1 MTNNQNS
8 SEDISPLGLGN
19 EPTKDPLKGFNGMV
33 SATLLLEAIS
43 IFLGLLVVLKIDSG
57 SYWTT
62 FNWMFITILGL
73 IHLVMLG
80 LVRKPWAITAIMI
93 VQFAGAIGGILVHWS
108 ITAIMIL
115 YIAVWGF
122 GLYLRSILIERMKR
136 GYLTTQHLEAKK

>member
-1 MTNNQNS
+1 MTNNHNAPQ
-8 SEDISPLGLGN
+8 DMSPLGMGH

-43 IFLGLLVVLKIDSG
+43 IFLGLLVVLKIDGG

-62 FNWMFITILGL
+62 FNWLFITVLGL
-73 IHLVMLG
+73 IHLAMLG
-80 LVRKPWAITAIMI
+80 FARKPWAISTIMV

-122 GLYLRSILIERMKR
+122 GLYLLSLI
-136 GYLTTQHLEAKK
+136 HI

>member
-1 MTNNQNS
+1 MTNNHNS
-8 SEDISPLGLGN
+8 PQDISPLGMGH
-19 EPTKDPLKGFNGMV
+19 EPVKDPLKGFNGMV
-33 SATLLLEAIS
+33 SATLFLEAIS
-43 IFLGLLVVLKIDSG
+43 IFLGLLVVLKIDGG

-62 FNWMFITILGL
+62 FNWVFITVLGL

-80 LVRKPWAITAIMI
+80 FARKPLAISTIMV
-93 VQFAGAIGGILVHWS
+93 VQFVGAIAGILVHWS

-122 GLYLRSILIERMKR
+122 GLYLRSIIVERMKR

>member
-1 MTNNQNS
+1 MTNNHNAPQ
-8 SEDISPLGLGN
+8 DMSPLGMWH

-43 IFLGLLVVLKIDSG
+43 IFLGLLVVLKIDGG
-57 SYWTT
+57 SYCTT
-62 FNWMFITILGL
+62 FNWLFITVLGL

-80 LVRKPWAITAIMI
+80 FARKPWAISTIMV
-93 VQFAGAIGGILVHWS
+93 VQFVGAIGGILVHWS

-122 GLYLRSILIERMKR
+122 GLYLRSIIVERMKR

>member
-8 SEDISPLGLGN
+8 PEDLSPLGMGHA
-19 EPTKDPLKGFNGMV
+19 PAKDPLKGFNGML
-33 SATLLLEAIS
+33 SATLVLEAMS
-43 IFLGLLVVLKIDSG
+43 IFLGLLVVLKIDGG

-62 FNWMFITILGL
+62 FNWLFITILGL
-73 IHLVMLG
+73 FHLVMLG
-80 LVRKPWAITAIMI
+80 FTRKPWAISIIM
-93 VQFAGAIGGILVHWS
+93 VAQFVGAIGGILVHWS

-122 GLYLRSILIERMKR
+122 GLYLRSIIVERMKR

>member
-1 MTNNQNS
+1 MTNNHNAPQ
-8 SEDISPLGLGN
+8 DMSPLGMGH

-43 IFLGLLVVLKIDSG
+43 LFLGLRVGLKIDGG

-62 FNWMFITILGL
+62 FNWLFITVLGL
-73 IHLVMLG
+73 IHLAMLG
-80 LVRKPWAITAIMI
+80 FARKPWAISTIMV

-122 GLYLRSILIERMKR
+122 GLYLRSIIVERMKR